1 MFPSVHVVQTSQS
14 FGKDTLL
21 QGYEYPRGKYSRASL
36 PAVKYGFKL
45 ILTMFLLWCFREHR
59 YRRATK
65 NMAIQHFAT
74 AQLWSTESR
83 LIIQLWNVAHELKP
97 THTTPV
103 PSISIRVFSISELNN
118 SFSTSESIQYRRV
131 HKYQNFFN
139 VNWPRIH
146 NFEYQIKYLIMIWRC
161 IY

>member
-1 MFPSVHVVQTSQS
+1 MKYRLHNHLEKIPCF
-14 FGKDTLL
+14 KDTSTLEGNTAEPVY
-21 QGYEYPRGKYSRASL
+21 QQSN
-36 PAVKYGFKL
+36 GFKL
-45 ILTMFLLWCFREHR
+45 ILTMFVLWCFREHR

-74 AQLWSTESR
+74 AQLWSRESR

-103 PSISIRVFSISELNN
+103 PSISIRVSSISELNN

-131 HKYQNFFN
+131 HKYQNFLN